1 MLRDYV
7 FPPGS
12 FWVFKNGVMVTT
24 GILKVRLFLFL
35 FIFFPA
41 VESFSSLMDTED
53 APRKAEARRVQ
64 RAVD

>member
-7 FPPGS
+7 FPAGS

-24 GILKVRLFLFL
+24 GILKVRLFVVVVVVV
-35 FIFFPA
+35 